1 MSASQ
6 RIPLLYLLLATA
18 WIWGS
23 DWLAAHLFGHTA
35 LAIQAQSWKGT
46 LFVAVTALILFL
58 LVRSDERAQ
67 GRTRKALAEREHRL
81 DTVVEHAPAALALF
95 DREMRYLL
103 ASRRWIA
110 DYGLDPGNL
119 IGRSHYDVFPSLP
132 EHWKEAYRR
141 AFDGEVSRSEEEVF
155 VRADGQELWLRWEVR
170 PGETSRGRVD
180 SIVVFTEDITE
191 RKRGELRLREAEQR
205 WKFAIDGSDLGLWD
219 WNVPAKTVFFSSR
232 WKAMLGYTEEEIGND
247 LSEWESRVHPDDL
260 PRAMKAVTAH
270 LAGQTEFYASEH
282 RVRCKDGRWKWILDR
297 GKVVEREAGGQ
308 AQRMI
313 GTHTDLT
320 VLKERE
326 EALAL
331 NADVFRNSSEG
342 IVVCDADNRIVSI
355 NRAFTE
361 ITGYAAE
368 DVIGRDPRLLT
379 SGRQDRAFYR
389 DMWQQILESGRWQG
403 EIWNRRKNGDVYL
416 EWLTINVAR
425 DSDGKAAHYY
435 AIFSDITQRRQ
446 TEARISHMTHH
457 DALTD
462 LPNRVL
468 LRDRIEHAIRQ
479 AEREQGTLAVLFLD
493 LDRFKNVN
501 DSLGHRVGDALL
513 IEVARRICSTVRHQ
527 DTVSRAGGDEFSLLL
542 PDTDAEGAAHVAQKL
557 IHAIGQ
563 PFPVEGHELTPTSSI
578 GIAVYPA
585 DAQDVDALLR
595 ASDAAMYRA
604 KAAGGE
610 GFRFYAPE
618 FHLKASRALDLE
630 NALRGAIDRGEL
642 QLHYQP
648 QVLLAT
654 GRVIGC
660 EALLRWDH
668 PRLGRV
674 APSDFVPIAEESGLI
689 VPIGE
694 WVVRTAAA
702 QNRAWQ
708 TEGFPP
714 IVIAANVSA
723 VQFRQSEFGRMVDEV
738 LAQTGLEARW
748 LELELTESV
757 MSADPEAAIRIMD
770 ALHARGVALA
780 IDDFGTGY
788 SSLAYLKRFRINRL
802 KIDRSFVHDLGRDPS
817 SEAIVEGV
825 IAMARSLGL
834 RTIAEGVETEAQAAA
849 LASRGCDEGQGFLY
863 GRPMP
868 AVEFERWL
876 AAQTGRAKSTQ
887 SSMSE

>member
-1 MSASQ
+1 MPASR
-6 RIPLLYLLLATA
+6 RIPLLYLLLATT

-23 DWLAAHLFGHTA
+23 DWLAAQLFEDTG
-35 LAIQAQSWKGT
+35 LAAQAQSWKGT
-46 LFVAVTALILFL
+46 LFVVVTAAVLYL
-58 LVRSDERAQ
+58 LVRNDERAQ
-67 GRTRKALAEREHRL
+67 ARTLRALAEREHRL
-81 DTVVEHAPAALALF
+81 DTIVEHAPAALALF

-110 DYGLDPGNL
+110 DYGLDPANL
-119 IGRSHYDVFPSLP
+119 IGRSHYDVFPSMP
-132 EHWKEAYRR
+132 EHWKAAHCR
-141 AFDGEVSRSEEEVF
+141 AFDGEVSRCEEEAF
-155 VRADGQELWLRWEVR
+155 LRADGSEMWLRWEVR
-170 PGETSRGRVD
+170 PGETSNGRVD
-180 SIVVFTEDITE
+180 SIVVFTEDITG
-191 RKRGELRLREAEQR
+191 RKRDELRLREAEQR
-205 WKFAIDGSDLGLWD
+205 WKFAIDGSELGLWD
-219 WNVPAKTVFFSSR
+219 WNVRANTVFFSAR
-232 WKAMLGYTEEEIGND
+232 WKAMLGFAEDEISDD

-260 PRAMKAVTAH
+260 AQVTTDVTAH
-270 LAGQTEFYASEH
+270 LAGETGFYVNEH
-282 RVRCKDGRWKWILDR
+282 RMRCKDGHWKWIMDR
-297 GKVVEREAGGQ
+297 GKVVERAPDGR
-308 AQRMI
+308 ALRMI

-320 VLKERE
+320 TLKQRE

-331 NADVFRNSSEG
+331 NADVFSNSSEG
-342 IVVCDADNRIVSI
+342 IVVCDADNRIVSV

-361 ITGYAAE
+361 ITGYASEEA
-368 DVIGRDPRLLT
+368 IGRNPRLLS
-379 SGRQDRAFYR
+379 SGRHDRAFYR
-389 DMWQQILESGRWQG
+389 DMWQRILEAGRWQG
-403 EIWNRRKNGDVYL
+403 EVWNRRRDGDLYL
-416 EWLTINVAR
+416 QWLTINVAR
-425 DSDGKAAHYY
+425 DRDGRVQHYY
-435 AIFSDITQRRQ
+435 AIFSDITRRRQ

-468 LRDRIEHAIRQ
+468 LRDRIEHAIHQ
-479 AEREQGTLAVLFLD
+479 AERDRGALAVLFLD

-501 DSLGHRVGDALL
+501 DSLGHGVGDALL
-513 IEVARRICSTVRHQ
+513 VEVAHRICATVRHQ

-557 IHAIGQ
+557 IDAIGR
-563 PFPVEGHELTPTSSI
+563 PLTVEGHEMTPTPSI
-578 GIAVYPA
+578 GIAIYPG
-585 DAQDVDALLR
+585 DARDVDALLR
-595 ASDAAMYRA
+595 ASDSAMYRA
-604 KAAGGE
+604 KASGGA

-618 FHLKASRALDLE
+618 LQQKAGRTLELE
-630 NALRGAIDRGEL
+630 NALRSAIDRGEL

-648 QVLLAT
+648 QVLLGT
-654 GRVIGC
+654 GRLIGC
-660 EALLRWDH
+660 EALLRWNH
-668 PRLGRV
+668 PRLGPV
-674 APSDFVPIAEESGLI
+674 SPADFVPIAEESGLI
-689 VPIGE
+689 LPIGE

-708 TEGFPP
+708 DAGFEP

-723 VQFRQSEFGRMVDEV
+723 VQFRQATFEAMVDEV
-738 LAQTGLEARW
+738 LGQTGLDARW

-825 IAMARSLGL
+825 IAMAHSLGL

-849 LASRGCDEGQGFLY
+849 LASRGCNEAQGFLY

-868 AVEFERWL
+868 APEFEQWRRE
-876 AAQTGRAKSTQ
+876 TGR
-887 SSMSE
+887 

>member
-1 MSASQ
+1 MPASR
-6 RIPLLYLLLATA
+6 RIPLLYLLLATT

-23 DWLAAHLFGHTA
+23 DWLAAHLFDDTGFA
-35 LAIQAQSWKGT
+35 AQAQSWKGT
-46 LFVAVTALILFL
+46 LFVFVTAAVLFV
-58 LVRSDERAQ
+58 LVRRDERAQ
-67 GRTRKALAEREHRL
+67 ARTLQTLAEREHRL

-95 DREMRYLL
+95 DREMRYLH
-103 ASRRWIA
+103 ASRRWITE
-110 DYGLDPGNL
+110 YGLDAGNL
-119 IGRSHYDVFPSLP
+119 IGRSHYEVFPSIP
-132 EHWKEAYRR
+132 EHWKAAHRR
-141 AFDGEVSRSEEEVF
+141 AFEGEVSRCEEETF
-155 VRADGQELWLRWEVR
+155 VRPDGAELWLRWEVR

-180 SIVVFTEDITE
+180 SIVVFSEDITE

-219 WNVPAKTVFFSSR
+219 WDIPANTVFFSTR
-232 WKAMLGYTEEEIGND
+232 WKAMLGFAEDEVGND
-247 LSEWESRVHPDDL
+247 LSEWQSRVHPDDL
-260 PRAMKAVTAH
+260 GKVMADVAAH
-270 LAGQTEFYASEH
+270 FAGRTDLYANEH
-282 RVRCKDGRWKWILDR
+282 RVRCKDGSWKWIMDR
-297 GKVVEREAGGQ
+297 GKAVERAPDGSVL
-308 AQRMI
+308 RMI

-320 VLKERE
+320 ALKQRE

-331 NADVFRNSSEG
+331 NADVFRSSSEG
-342 IVVCDADNRIVSI
+342 IVICDADNRIVSV
-355 NRAFTE
+355 NEAFTE
-361 ITGYAAE
+361 ITGYAADE
-368 DVIGRDPRLLT
+368 VIGRDPGLLS
-379 SGRQDRAFYR
+379 SGRHERAFYR
-389 DMWQQILESGRWQG
+389 DMWQRILEAGHWQG
-403 EIWNRRKNGDVYL
+403 EVWNRRRDGDLYL
-416 EWLTINVAR
+416 QWLTINVAR
-425 DSDGKAAHYY
+425 DPDGNIRHYY

-446 TEARISHMTHH
+446 TEARISHMAHH

-479 AEREQGTLAVLFLD
+479 AERERGALAVLFLD

-501 DSLGHRVGDALL
+501 DSLGHGVGDALL
-513 IEVARRICSTVRHQ
+513 VEMARRICATVRHQ

-557 IHAIGQ
+557 LDAIAR
-563 PFPVEGHELTPTSSI
+563 PLTVEGQEMTLTPSI
-578 GIAVYPA
+578 GIAIHPD
-585 DAQDVDALLR
+585 DARDVDALLR

-604 KAAGGE
+604 KAAGGA

-618 FHLKASRALDLE
+618 LQLKASRALELE

-642 QLHYQP
+642 ELHYQP
-648 QVLLAT
+648 QVLLQT
-654 GRVIGC
+654 GRLIGC
-660 EALLRWDH
+660 EALLRWTH
-668 PRLGRV
+668 PRLG
-674 APSDFVPIAEESGLI
+674 AISPAEFVPIAEESGLI

-702 QNRAWQ
+702 QNRAWLDA
-708 TEGFPP
+708 GSPP
-714 IVIAANVSA
+714 IVMAANVSA
-723 VQFRQSEFGRMVDEV
+723 VQFRQARFGAMVDEA
-738 LAQTGLEARW
+738 LAQTGLDASW

-757 MSADPEAAIRIMD
+757 TSADPEAAIRIMD

-849 LASRGCDEGQGFLY
+849 LASRGCDEVQGFLY

-868 AVEFERWL
+868 AEAFERWRRE
-876 AAQTGRAKSTQ
+876 TGHGETRDEQ
-887 SSMSE
+887 RG